1 MANVRKHRDIKLVT
15 TERRRNYLASG
26 PNFRTTKFS
35 TENLLAIEMRKCL
48 IMYEIWYDYVKPK
61 NGEKAKRFIVYIKTD
76 HIYKYIVEDME
87 TRFDT

>member
-1 MANVRKHRDIKLVT
+1 
-15 TERRRNYLASG
+15 
-26 PNFRTTKFS
+26 
-35 TENLLAIEMRKCL
+35 MRKCL